1 MAVCDGDYVA
11 VSMFEQ
17 EYVSV
22 AVCFYVCV
30 SFISKCVGVCVCVC
44 VCLCECVSLSVHQLL
59 TSRTSAVA
67 TLPCPHIEYLRLLFM
82 VCVS

>member
-44 VCLCECVSLSVHQLL
+44 VSV
-59 TSRTSAVA
+59 
-67 TLPCPHIEYLRLLFM
+67 
-82 VCVS
+82 